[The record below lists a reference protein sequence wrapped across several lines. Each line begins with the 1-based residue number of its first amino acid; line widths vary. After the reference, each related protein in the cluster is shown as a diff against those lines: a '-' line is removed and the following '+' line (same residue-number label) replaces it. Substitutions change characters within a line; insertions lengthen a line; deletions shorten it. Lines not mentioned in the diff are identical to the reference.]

1 MKKQNE
7 EHLDFFKGLAA
18 AIFFSF
24 IIWAGLWVVLHDIG
38 DGKIVPGPLKT
49 ERVIGGDVK

>member
-18 AIFFSF
+18 AIFFFF